1 MVLKGKFIPSTL
13 PINKNLIMLK
23 KHVEE
28 TTNQKVNL
36 LNLQKELLQVYKSY
50 LNEDFTVTKSLIK
63 KEKD

>member
-1 MVLKGKFIPSTL
+1 
-13 PINKNLIMLK
+13 MLK